1 MLAAED
7 LQRPPKIYKS
17 KPASEL
23 LAPYLTYLEVHPPAV
38 QGPVKQREG
47 RQAKG
52 QTRSAL
58 AFRVREGSVRT
69 LQKELAKVREREERR
84 GRKRQQFELAK
95 TLDSKIQ
102 REGQFEREK
111 FIRDLE
117 ARVKKR
123 VESRQIELE
132 SLRKTTM
139 EQPQL
144 SMYKI
149 STPPPTQ
156 ASPIQFHPSRTPTAT
171 KESSLTR
178 TSLARTTSAGKSTSQ
193 FQTPPIPPTPI
204 PTLSSTRSPSTN
216 SPTPQSTSRWTCS
229 RPSK

>member
-1 MLAAED
+1 MSAAED
-7 LQRPPKIYKS
+7 LQRPKIYKS

-23 LAPYLTYLEVHPPAV
+23 LAPYLAYPDPPALHPPR
-38 QGPVKQREG
+38 QREG
-47 RQAKG
+47 RQGKG

-102 REGQFEREK
+102 REGQAEREK

-123 VESRQIELE
+123 VESRQAELE
-132 SLRKTTM
+132 SLRRTTM

-144 SMYKI
+144 SMYRI

-156 ASPIQFHPSRTPTAT
+156 ASLTPSPSRTPPPTRR
-171 KESSLTR
+171 SSR
-178 TSLARTTSAGKSTSQ
+178 TGTSPARTTSAGRSTSPSPL
-193 FQTPPIPPTPI
+193 THRPNPC
-204 PTLSSTRSPSTN
+204 PTLLPSPN
-216 SPTPQSTSRWTCS
+216 SPTPPPTSRWTSCRRS
-229 RPSK
+229 R